1 MQGLPD
7 TSISDWS
14 FKNNKKIYIYGGV
27 ALSALL
33 YKGISYLYDRF
44 RTYTLSKWLNEYMSE
59 VKQQLSEL
67 KDKNSIPVNLLA
79 YSFNLHNEIV
89 YYLYRQ
95 DYKHIE
101 DERRSNVNNN
111 EKYEELV
118 MQTMGAQESVY
129 KIANKIL
136 MNNGIDIN
144 QIQEFIQS
152 CDERE
157 IQLAMLENKK
167 KYSKE
172 DMPTHI
178 ESSVL
183 KEAFIV
189 YAKTQ
194 SSHLK
199 IKNQQLSIMKMRPDY
214 QETGMKI
221 ILQNKFLLQDLIMN
235 KYGFESK
242 YITQLIEDNNLLED
256 NEIKYYYDEIKQCS
270 VM

>member
-7 TSISDWS
+7 VSISDWS
-14 FKNNKKIYIYGGV
+14 FKNNKKMYIYGGI
-27 ALSALL
+27 ALSTIL
-33 YKGISYLYDRF
+33 YKGISYLYDKF
-44 RTYTLSKWLNEYMSE
+44 RTYTLSKWLNEYIE
-59 VKQQLSEL
+59 DVKKQLNDL
-67 KDKNSIPVNLLA
+67 KDPNSIPVNLLA
-79 YSFNLHNEIV
+79 YTFNLHNEIV
-89 YYLYRQ
+89 NYLYKQ
-95 DYKHIE
+95 DYKYIDE
-101 DERRSNVNNN
+101 ERRANVSNN

-118 MQTMGAQESVY
+118 MQTMGAQESTY
-129 KIANKIL
+129 RIANKIL
-136 MNNGIDIN
+136 ANNNIDMNK
-144 QIQEFIQS
+144 IQEFIQN

-157 IQLAMLENKK
+157 IQIAMLENKK

-172 DMPTHI
+172 DMPVHI

-189 YAKTQ
+189 FAKTQ

-221 ILQNKFLLQDLIMN
+221 ILQNKYLLQDLIMN

-256 NEIKYYYDEIKQCS
+256 NEIKYYYDEIKHAN